1 MSKTNYKYIQ
11 FANYKDIPN
20 WSVQYVVE
28 EQLEFTKK
36 YPMAKIG
43 SFLKISKN
51 QIEIQDD
58 VEYKQVTVKINNGGV
73 VARNDGQLKK
83 GSDIGTKRQT
93 VVHAGQFIVS
103 KIDARNGAFGVIPED
118 LEGAIVT
125 NDFPVFDVDSTKI
138 KPQFM
143 VLISTTPQFVEFA
156 RKCSSGTTN
165 RKRIDIDAF
174 LQQVI
179 PLPSLEEQK
188 AIISVYNNSMQKI
201 AKNEREICSNAVNM
215 DAFLLSTLGVKKLE
229 KDNKE
234 TSHKMLFFSS
244 LSKLSRWDCYN
255 DRKPKY
261 MGTDAIPLGKLLKA
275 KPMYGAPYS
284 AVAFNGKM
292 RYIRITDVNE
302 DGTLN
307 ESKVSA
313 NSYSST
319 YLLEQN
325 DLLIARS
332 GNTVGKTFLYNKND
346 GPAIFAGYLIKF
358 VVDENKVKPQY
369 LLTYT
374 KSSLFKD
381 WVRTNLRISAQPN
394 INSQQYLQAPI
405 IVPAKSVQDDIIRMA
420 ADIHEINMNLKNQVV
435 SLKEQALKK
444 FEQTIFE

>member
-1 MSKTNYKYIQ
+1 MSKTNYDYIQ
-11 FANYKDIPN
+11 FANYKGIPN

-28 EQLEFTKK
+28 EQLGFTKK

-43 SFLKISKN
+43 SFLKRSKN
-51 QIEIQDD
+51 LVEIQDN
-58 VEYKQVTVKINNGGV
+58 VEYKRVSISTIGKGVTVRDTKRGIN
-73 VARNDGQLKK
+73 
-83 GSDIGTKRQT
+83 IGTKKQYIIRK
-93 VVHAGQFIVS
+93 GQFLVS
-103 KIDARNGAFGVIPED
+103 KIDARNGAFGVVPEEAD
-118 LEGAIVT
+118 GAIIT
-125 NDFPVFDVDSTKI
+125 GNFWAFDVDFNKI
-138 KPQFM
+138 APQYL
-143 VLISTTPQFVEFA
+143 VLVTQTNQFVSFVE
-156 RKCSSGTTN
+156 KCSNGTTN
-165 RKRIDIDAF
+165 RHYLQEDAF
-174 LQQVI
+174 LQQAI

-188 AIISVYNNSMQKI
+188 AIISVYDNSMRKI
-201 AKNEREICSNAVNM
+201 AENEREINSNAVSM
-215 DAFLLSTLGVKKLE
+215 DAFFLSTLGVKRLE
-229 KDNKE
+229 KVNKD
-234 TSHKMLFFSS
+234 TSRKMLFFSS
-244 LSKLSRWDCYN
+244 LAKLSRWDCYN

-261 MGTDAIPLGKLLKA
+261 MGTDAIPLGKLIKA

-292 RYIRITDVNE
+292 RYIRITDINE
-302 DGTLN
+302 DGSLN
-307 ESKVSA
+307 ELKVSA
-313 NSYSST
+313 NSYNST
-319 YLLEQN
+319 YLLEEN

-420 ADIHEINMNLKNQVV
+420 ADIYKINTNLKKQVV
-435 SLKEQALKK
+435 YLKEKALKE